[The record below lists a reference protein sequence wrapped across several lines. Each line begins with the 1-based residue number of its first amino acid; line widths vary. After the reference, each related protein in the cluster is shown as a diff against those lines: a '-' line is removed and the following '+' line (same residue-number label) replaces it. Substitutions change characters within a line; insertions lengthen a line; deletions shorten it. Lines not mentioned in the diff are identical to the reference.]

1 MANLNIKVAINRYSN
16 KWMKSGTVKKGIFG
30 ILFDECFAYDLGDK
44 SFKKF
49 LIFDQNMK
57 LYFKYDRMVACNTL
71 VREQLNKLG
80 LSYELVGPVEVEIKD
95 PVTDDKLKELNTA
108 LNQYGIEIV
117 ENQKSIL
124 VQKIKDTITE
134 VVYSDGELPVA
145 KISAYLADKLKYNY
159 GYLSNLFSDVTY
171 TSIENFTIL
180 QKIERAKQ
188 LITTDDLTFT
198 EIA

>member
-1 MANLNIKVAINRYSN
+1 
-16 KWMKSGTVKKGIFG
+16 
-30 ILFDECFAYDLGDK
+30 
-44 SFKKF
+44 
-49 LIFDQNMK
+49 MK

-71 VREQLNKLG
+71 VGEQLNKLG

-95 PVTDDKLKELNTA
+95 PVTEDKLKELNTA
-108 LNQYGIEIV
+108 LNRYGIEIV
-117 ENQKSIL
+117 ENQKSVL

-134 VVYSDGELPVA
+134 VVYSDGELPVS

-198 EIA
+198 EIAWRLNYSSVAHFSTQFKNATGLTPSAFQRIISKRQNTLPPDK